1 MVNTPT
7 IIIEMDTIIIEM
19 DAIIIEMDMTIIEMD
34 TCLINCSLLTKEV
47 KRCKLDCLKAVD
59 KLYSSEL

>member
-1 MVNTPT
+1 
-7 IIIEMDTIIIEM
+7 MDTIIIEM
-19 DAIIIEMDMTIIEMD
+19 VTIIIEMDMTIIEMD
-34 TCLINCSLLTKEV
+34 TYLINCSLLTKEV